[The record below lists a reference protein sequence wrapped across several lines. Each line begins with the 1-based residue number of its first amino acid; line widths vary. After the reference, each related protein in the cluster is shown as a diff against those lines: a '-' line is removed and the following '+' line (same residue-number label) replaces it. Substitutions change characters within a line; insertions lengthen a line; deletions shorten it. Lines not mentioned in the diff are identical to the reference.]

1 MYNICI
7 IRLRPRIRQLLQG
20 VTANMFGFRPDG
32 RRIVKGID
40 PIVLFTPYIMPTR
53 NDAQVYINTQ
63 MDYEA
68 MSAYIRKN
76 KSAQYPIS
84 FMTIIIAAFVQ
95 AVNKYPELNRFIAN
109 KQLYQRNEL
118 TISFMVVRQTENGDL
133 DEAAVKLHCELT
145 DTIWDVARKI
155 DEAVKVARKPT
166 AANKVVDFARMALSL
181 PLLPNVIVGL
191 ARLLDRYGILP
202 RAIID
207 ISPFHCSLFVTN
219 MASLGMPAV
228 FHHLYNFG
236 TTSIFLSLGKPERSN
251 KPGLNGSGSKRN
263 IVPCGVV
270 IDERCCGGAA
280 YARGFQYLQSLI
292 NNPELLE
299 RPYGAEP
306 AEKDDTT
313 SA

>member
-1 MYNICI
+1 
-7 IRLRPRIRQLLQG
+7 
-20 VTANMFGFRPDG
+20 MFGFRPDG
-32 RRIVKGID
+32 RRILKGID
-40 PIVLFTPYIMPTR
+40 PIILLTPHLMPKR
-53 NDAQVYINTQ
+53 DDSQVFINTQ

-76 KSAQYPIS
+76 KTAKYPIS

-95 AVNKYPELNRFIAN
+95 AVNKYPELNRFVVN
-109 KQLYQRNEL
+109 KQLFQRNEL

-145 DTIWDVARKI
+145 DTIWDIARKI
-155 DEAVKVARKPT
+155 DEAVKEARKPT
-166 AANKVVDFARMALSL
+166 AANGAVDFARIVMSL
-181 PLLPNVIVGL
+181 PLLPNLVVGL
-191 ARLLDRYGILP
+191 AKLLDRYGLMPKWLIN
-202 RAIID
+202 
-207 ISPFHCSLFVTN
+207 ISPFHCSLFITN

-228 FHHLYNFG
+228 FHHIYNFG
-236 TTSIFLSLGKPERSN
+236 TTSIFMSLGKPERSS

-299 RPYGAEP
+299 TPYGVEP
-306 AEKDDTT
+306 AAKDDTA